1 MHLLLLTGIGV
12 YSFVWI
18 AALYRSLAARPV
30 LIGGET
36 VLLRVLYRSLA
47 AGPVLIGG
55 ETVLLR
61 VGFLW
66 RAEFRRD
73 RIRSVRRFSAA
84 DEMRRWSFAALRA
97 AEGGYADR
105 RSG

>member
-1 MHLLLLTGIGV
+1 MLSVLLTTAVIVESVPMHLLLLTGIGV

-18 AALYRSLAARPV
+18 AALYRSLAAR
-30 LIGGET
+30 
-36 VLLRVLYRSLA
+36 
-47 AGPVLIGG
+47 PVLIGG

>member
-1 MHLLLLTGIGV
+1 MSVLLTTAVIVESVPMHLLLLTGIGV

-18 AALYRSLAARPV
+18 AALYRSLAAR
-30 LIGGET
+30 
-36 VLLRVLYRSLA
+36 
-47 AGPVLIGG
+47 PVLIGG

>member
-1 MHLLLLTGIGV
+1 MSVLLTTAVIVESVPMHLLLLTGIGV

-36 VLLRVLYRSLA
+36 VLLRV
-47 AGPVLIGG
+47 
-55 ETVLLR
+55 
-61 VGFLW
+61 GFLW

-73 RIRSVRRFSAA
+73 QIRSVRRFSAA
-84 DEMRRWSFAALRA
+84 DEMRRSSFAALRA

>member
-36 VLLRVLYRSLA
+36 VLLRV
-47 AGPVLIGG
+47 
-55 ETVLLR
+55 
-61 VGFLW
+61 GFLW

-84 DEMRRWSFAALRA
+84 DEMRRCRLRPFGRRKAVTRIGVSVDDGEAFGAALGV
-97 AEGGYADR
+97 GG
-105 RSG
+105 GE